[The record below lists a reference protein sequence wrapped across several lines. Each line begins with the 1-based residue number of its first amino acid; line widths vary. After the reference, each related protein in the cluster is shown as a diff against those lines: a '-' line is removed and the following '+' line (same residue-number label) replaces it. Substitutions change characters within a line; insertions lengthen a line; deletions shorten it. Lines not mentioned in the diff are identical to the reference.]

1 MKTYKDIYRPKL
13 DTNFCCS
20 QCVNAVG
27 GCAWSK
33 SFQPVPGW
41 KTIPTQNRD
50 RDDGI
55 KILYCPEFKQG
66 DPLDDRE
73 PNGEGLMNFAA
84 AIFSQAAS
92 DYKSAVKRRVSF
104 PNNTDTKRILAECE
118 IFLGKYAERL
128 KQQALKELENESNK

>member
-41 KTIPTQNRD
+41 KIRRTINRD
-50 RDDGI
+50 NSEGI
-55 KILYCPEFKQG
+55 KILYCPEFEEG
-66 DPLDDRE
+66 DPLDNRE
-73 PNGEGLMNFAA
+73 ADINGIMRFGCALFEL
-84 AIFSQAAS
+84 AAS
-92 DYKSAVKRRVSF
+92 DYKAAIKAQAKGARDSETSR
-104 PNNTDTKRILAECE
+104 TITECE
-118 IFLGKYAERL
+118 LLFGKHAGRL
-128 KQQALKELENESNK
+128 KRTALKELAEGGIG